1 MKGITILVLV
11 CSIVYLSGCT
21 DYAETENVSSPPN
34 AKKILAMDKD
44 ADILQ
49 WNDAMYETGIEWVNE
64 LELIE
69 DHKLGEITFH
79 ADKPSDFKNA
89 AANNLSIGSELYSV
103 KDRNDILI
111 IKDNHEIK
119 RYLLLSEG

>member
-11 CSIVYLSGCT
+11 CSIIYLSGCT
-21 DYAETENVSSPPN
+21 DHAQTVNVSSPPN
-34 AKKILAMDKD
+34 AKEILEMDKA

-49 WNDAMYETGIEWVNE
+49 WNDAIFETGIEWVNE
-64 LELIE
+64 LELKE

-79 ADKPSDFKNA
+79 ADKPSDFKNGS
-89 AANNLSIGSELYSV
+89 ANYLSVGSEVYSV

-111 IKDNHEIK
+111 IKDNNEIK